1 MSLFRNFFKPR
12 QDMFT
17 KLLIEQAEA
26 VVKGLDALAAYIAAV
41 EEQAAAFRAASRK
54 TADPKASDSK
64 GGDAKAGGGKASDTK
79 AADAKAGDGK
89 AGSGKAADAK
99 AGDGKAGSGKASDV
113 KAADARDS
121 EPDAEIR
128 VADVLAAGASLA
140 DFKAAT
146 ARAVEAVRQCEEDA
160 DEVRRILLNELN
172 RTFVTPMDREDISA
186 LSRAIDDIMDYA
198 WTTVQEME
206 LLHVTPTPYL
216 KRMVQ
221 LLREAAHE
229 VHLAMLRIKEHPG
242 VAAEH
247 AQRAKT
253 LENRVETVYREALA
267 DIFNGPA
274 GPKRVVYILKMREV
288 YRHLSNAADR
298 GDEAAN
304 IISDIVVKMT

>member
-1 MSLFRNFFKPR
+1 MSLFQNLFKPR
-12 QDMFT
+12 QDIFT
-17 KLLIEQAEA
+17 RLLIEQAEA

-41 EEQAAAFRAASRK
+41 EAQAAAARAARRKAFEAK
-54 TADPKASDSK
+54 TAAAKAAEQKASESK
-64 GGDAKAGGGKASDTK
+64 GGDAKG
-79 AADAKAGDGK
+79 
-89 AGSGKAADAK
+89 GSGKAGDAR
-99 AGDGKAGSGKASDV
+99 ASET
-113 KAADARDS
+113 KAA
-121 EPDAEIR
+121 ETW
-128 VADVLAAGASLA
+128 VADVRGADATLEDLKS
-140 DFKAAT
+140 AT

-186 LSRAIDDIMDYA
+186 LSRAVDDIMDYA

-216 KRMVQ
+216 QRMVQ

-229 VHLAMLRIKEHPG
+229 VRLAMLRIKEHPG
-242 VAAEH
+242 VATEH

-267 DIFNGPA
+267 DLFNGPA
-274 GPKRVVYILKMREV
+274 GPKRVINILKMREV